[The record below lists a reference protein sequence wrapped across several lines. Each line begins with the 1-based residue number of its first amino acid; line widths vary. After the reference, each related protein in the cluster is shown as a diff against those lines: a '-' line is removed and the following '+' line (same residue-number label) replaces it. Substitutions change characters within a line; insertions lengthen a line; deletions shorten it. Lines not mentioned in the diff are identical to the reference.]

1 MAKMSIIYQINL
13 DQEMIDQVSEIL
25 KDQYDA
31 KDVKIVEIGFGIRAL
46 QVLFILD
53 EGYPIDELEM
63 KLGEIEGVSS
73 VQVVGMNRL
82 G

>member
-53 EGYPIDELEM
+53 EGYSIDELEM